1 MENIDATAF
10 RALANDRRLA
20 VLALL
25 GRGERSVGELQ
36 RLTGIGQSAVSQHLA
51 RLRAARLVRR
61 RRDGQTIYYRLDVR
75 RLAAIIAGLSR
86 LTGASNV
93 SSAFLGLAF
102 RAGRGE
108 VGAKGRGPP
117 EHARCV
123 ESGGPRQT
131 MARLGA
137 NAVEPAGAGENT

>member
-1 MENIDATAF
+1 MPMENIDAAAF

-25 GRGERSVGELQ
+25 GRCERSVGKLQ
-36 RLTGIGQSAVSQHLA
+36 RLIGIGQSAVSQHLA

-86 LTGASNV
+86 MTGA
-93 SSAFLGLAF
+93 
-102 RAGRGE
+102 
-108 VGAKGRGPP
+108 
-117 EHARCV
+117 
-123 ESGGPRQT
+123 
-131 MARLGA
+131 
-137 NAVEPAGAGENT
+137 

>member
-10 RALANDRRLA
+10 RALANHRRLA

-61 RRDGQTIYYRLDVR
+61 RRDGQTIYYSLDER
-75 RLAAIIAGLSR
+75 RLAEVIASLRR
-86 LTGASNV
+86 LTGA
-93 SSAFLGLAF
+93 
-102 RAGRGE
+102 R
-108 VGAKGRGPP
+108 
-117 EHARCV
+117 
-123 ESGGPRQT
+123 
-131 MARLGA
+131 
-137 NAVEPAGAGENT
+137 